1 MQTKSM
7 KQEIFLETLKKDD
20 FPEPIFIVREGSGF
34 LEQHSHPYAVKALV
48 TEGQIDIT
56 IGGIK
61 STYLAGDTFELF
73 AEQLHSENY
82 GGKGVKYLASRKG
95 VVVQEELG
103 LESVEGLELGASV

>member
-1 MQTKSM
+1 M
-7 KQEIFLETLKKDD
+7 KQEIYLDELKKDD
-20 FPEPIFIVREGSGF
+20 FPDPIYIVREGSGF

-61 STYLAGDTFELF
+61 STYLAGDAFELT
-73 AEQLHSENY
+73 AGQLHSENY

-95 VVVQEELG
+95 AVLQEELG
-103 LESVEGLELGASV
+103 LESIEGVEPSISA